1 MKDRA
6 IVSVP
11 PRPVSAVPKLRS
23 WHALVTRVVVAGIC
37 GQWLAACSLSVPMG
51 KGTED
56 IPTGTIKRAA
66 LSPFSAEMDA
76 EDWRR
81 AKSALD
87 TALDP
92 QGNGASVAWENPTS
106 GAKGSFVPMAQPY
119 PKDDG
124 ICRPFTAHLNLKGE
138 PERVIASS
146 ACRVNSGDWIVGRV
160 LPLSAKTPTRTSN
173 NLADRGKSSH
183 VE

>member
-6 IVSVP
+6 IVSLP
-11 PRPVSAVPKLRS
+11 PPLVSTPKLRCS
-23 WHALVTRVVVAGIC
+23 PAFVTRLLVAGVC
-37 GQWLAACSLSVPMG
+37 GGLLAACSLTVPMNN
-51 KGTED
+51 GTED
-56 IPTGTIKRAA
+56 MPTGSIKRSAN

-92 QGNGASVAWENPTS
+92 QGNGASVAWDNPTS
-106 GAKGSFVPMAQPY
+106 GAKGSFMPMSQPY

-138 PERVIASS
+138 PERVVQSS
-146 ACRVNSGDWIVGRV
+146 ACRVNSGDWIVGRI
-160 LPLSAKTPTRTSN
+160 LPLPIKALPRKSN
-173 NLADRGKSSH
+173 NLADRTMSPH
-183 VE
+183 VD